1 MVLTC
6 SGYYGIA
13 IPSNLL
19 PKLQTDQGLMQY
31 SVLSSNQPPLPTS
44 PSNCCQGGEMCLK
57 ILKSFNTTKTQNNF
71 IIISFI

>member
-44 PSNCCQGGEMCLK
+44 PSNCCQGGKCV
-57 ILKSFNTTKTQNNF
+57 
-71 IIISFI
+71 